1 MSKKQIMIDIL
12 HAHFEF
18 TLLHLKESEKH
29 IKGGYTMDELE
40 TMIRNEKLEGVV
52 DEMLAEE
59 KSK

>member
-1 MSKKQIMIDIL
+1 DIL

-29 IKGGYTMDELE
+29 IKGGYTVDELE